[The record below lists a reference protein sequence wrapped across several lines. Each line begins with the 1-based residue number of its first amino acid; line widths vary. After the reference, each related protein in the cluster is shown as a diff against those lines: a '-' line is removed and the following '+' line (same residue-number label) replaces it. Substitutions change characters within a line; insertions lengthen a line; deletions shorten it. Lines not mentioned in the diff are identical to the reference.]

1 MHLRAFVC
9 FGGGCAPAIR
19 YMILKA
25 LPAVKAED
33 TKSTLLMSQEE
44 VMAQVCAN
52 ELSGYG
58 SLNVAVADE
67 GAHLG
72 WL

>member
-1 MHLRAFVC
+1 
-9 FGGGCAPAIR
+9 
-19 YMILKA
+19 MILKA

-33 TKSTLLMSQEE
+33 TKSTLRMSQEE
-44 VMAQVCAN
+44 VMAQVCPN